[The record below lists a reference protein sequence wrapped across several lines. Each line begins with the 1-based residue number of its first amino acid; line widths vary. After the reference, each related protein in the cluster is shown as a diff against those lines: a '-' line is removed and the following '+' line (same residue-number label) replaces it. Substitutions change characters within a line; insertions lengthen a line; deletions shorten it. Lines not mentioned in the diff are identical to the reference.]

1 MWFRHDG
8 AAAHCGKNIPLVV
21 ERDIFKKAAWTWRTV
36 CMAPSVAGFLLLG
49 RLKEQVYALPPRTIE
64 DLVARLQ
71 AAVATVDTNMLR
83 RVQVNVVRLTAV
95 CLEAGGGR
103 FNTYCNYEVPM
114 LQTFDSLRRMTVPMK
129 WANNIFC
136 TSRFKINITVKWYK
150 L

>member
-1 MWFRHDG
+1 M
-8 AAAHCGKNIPLVV
+8 GKSIPLVV

-36 CMAPSVAGFLLLG
+36 RMASSVAGSNCDGFLLLG
-49 RLKEQVYALPPRTIE
+49 RLKEQVNALPPRTIE
-64 DLVARLQ
+64 YLVARLQ

-83 RVQVNVVRLTAV
+83 RVQVNVVRRTAV
-95 CLEAGGGR
+95 CLEAGGGL

-129 WANNIFC
+129 WSNNIFC
-136 TSRFKINITVKWYK
+136 TSRFKINVTVKWYK